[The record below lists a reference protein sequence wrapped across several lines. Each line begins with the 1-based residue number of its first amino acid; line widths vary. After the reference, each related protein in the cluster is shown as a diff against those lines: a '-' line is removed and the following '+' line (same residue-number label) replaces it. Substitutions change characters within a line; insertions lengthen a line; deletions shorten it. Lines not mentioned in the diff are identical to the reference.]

1 MGVAKNENLIVSA
14 LPEHHPR
21 RGRHPMEQTQQSP
34 LKKID
39 NSAPEQGN
47 HSGFTAAL
55 RWLDDNFEKPFLV
68 ICLMLSILLIT
79 YQVLFRY
86 IATNIFGVA
95 GSTAEVEEL
104 AVYCFIWLSY
114 LSIPVAIK
122 NRSNI
127 RVTILVDKFSPRVQN
142 MLWLFD
148 EGVFFVFSVTLTVVC
163 TNLIT
168 MQIEFPQYT
177 PAIGILYAIPYA
189 VLPIGFGLMSLRLL
203 QNLISQVRLVGMRD
217 SLLTLACTLVLAF
230 PILDQW
236 DIGIIAA
243 LTGTMLLCLLL
254 GVPIA
259 ISLGVAAM
267 AALYNSEFLNV
278 STMAPTSFAALD
290 SFTIMAIFFF
300 ISAGV
305 FMGSGGLSRQLV
317 NLADLLVGKVAGGMA
332 LATVVT
338 CMFFAAICGSGPA
351 TVAAIGA
358 ITIPAM
364 VERGYDKRF
373 AAALVACAGSIG
385 VMIPPSN
392 PFVVYGVLAKVSIGK
407 LFMGGIMP
415 GILTGF
421 VLMGYSYWLS
431 KKNGWRGNPET
442 ITLRRVLTSVWEAK
456 WALLVPIII
465 LGGIYGGLMTPT
477 EAAAVSAFYG
487 LLVGIFVYKGINRHN
502 FISVAVECCTTS
514 SVIILLIAMA
524 SSFGYILALEQVPEA
539 VARFILSMTGDK
551 IMILL
556 LINLLLLFVG
566 ALMEPAAATIILTP
580 ILVPVVMKVGVD
592 PIHFGVIMT
601 VNLAIGF
608 VTPPVGSNLFVASAT
623 SGLKLEE
630 ISRAAI
636 PMIIGMILLLMA
648 ITYIPIISM
657 YLPDRMM

>member
-1 MGVAKNENLIVSA
+1 MEEAIRIATPHAE
-14 LPEHHPR
+14 
-21 RGRHPMEQTQQSP
+21 GRE
-34 LKKID
+34 
-39 NSAPEQGN
+39 
-47 HSGFTAAL
+47 GFA
-55 RWLDDNFEKPFLV
+55 RFWHRLDENFEKPFLV
-68 ICLMLSILLIT
+68 VALMLSILLIT

-86 IATNIFGVA
+86 VATNIFGIA

-114 LSIPVAIK
+114 LSIPLAIK
-122 NRSNI
+122 DRSNI
-127 RVTILVDKFSPRVQN
+127 RITIFFDKMPPRVQN
-142 MLWLFD
+142 MLWVLD
-148 EGVFFVFSVTLTVVC
+148 EGVFFVFAVVLTYLC
-163 TNLIT
+163 GRLCG
-168 MQIEFPQYT
+168 MQLRFPQYT
-177 PAIGILYAIPYA
+177 PAMGIPYVLPYL

-203 QNLISQVRLVGMRD
+203 QNLIKQARRTGLRD
-217 SLLTLACTLVLAF
+217 AAIAVACGGILSA
-230 PILDQW
+230 PIWGQW
-236 DIGIIAA
+236 DIGILAA
-243 LTGTMLLCLLL
+243 LAGTMFLCLLL

-267 AALYNSEFLNV
+267 AALFNSEFLNV

-300 ISAGV
+300 VTAGV

-317 NLADLLVGKVAGGMA
+317 NLADLLVGKMVGGIA
-332 LATVVT
+332 LATVIT

-407 LFMGGIMP
+407 LFMGGIVP
-415 GILTGF
+415 GILTGA

-431 KKNGWRGNPET
+431 RRNGWRGNPDKVT
-442 ITLRRVLTSVWEAK
+442 VGRLLKATWEAK
-456 WALLVPIII
+456 WALLVPVII
-465 LGGIYGGLMTPT
+465 LGGIYGGFMTPT
-477 EAAAVSAFYG
+477 EAAAVSATYG
-487 LLVGIFVYKGINRHN
+487 LLVGIFVYKGINRRN
-502 FISVAVECCTTS
+502 FVRVAVDCCTTS
-514 SVIILLIAMA
+514 SVIIFLIAMA
-524 SSFGYILALEQVPEA
+524 SSFGYLLALEQVPESI
-539 VARFILSMTGDK
+539 ARFILSLTGNR
-551 IMILL
+551 ILILL
-556 LINLLLLFVG
+556 MINVFLLIVG
-566 ALMEPAAATIILTP
+566 ALMEPAAATIILAP

-623 SGLKLEE
+623 SGLRLEA
-630 ISRAAI
+630 IARAAV
-636 PMIIGMILLLMA
+636 PMIIGMILLLLV
-648 ITYIPIISM
+648 ITYVPAVSLF
-657 YLPDRMM
+657 LPNHMM

>member
-1 MGVAKNENLIVSA
+1 
-14 LPEHHPR
+14 
-21 RGRHPMEQTQQSP
+21 MEQKTLESTPDAHGQSVSMAARQSSF
-34 LKKID
+34 
-39 NSAPEQGN
+39 SAVL
-47 HSGFTAAL
+47 H
-55 RWLDDNFEKPFLV
+55 WLDENFEKPFLV
-68 ICLMLSILLIT
+68 VCLMLSILLIT

-86 IATNIFGVA
+86 IATNLFGMS

-122 NRSNI
+122 KRSNI
-127 RVTILVDKFSPRVQN
+127 RVTILFDKLSPRMQSMV
-142 MLWLFD
+142 WLFD
-148 EGVFFVFSVTLTVVC
+148 EGVFFVFTLTLMVLC
-163 TNLIT
+163 GKLSI
-168 MQIEFPQYT
+168 MQLEFPQYT
-177 PAIGILYAIPYA
+177 PAMGILYALPYA
-189 VLPIGFGLMSLRLL
+189 VLPIGFFLMSLRLL
-203 QNLISQVRLVGMRD
+203 QNLIAQVRLVGLRD

-243 LTGTMLLCLLL
+243 LTCTMLICLVL

-407 LFMGGIMP
+407 LFMGGIVP
-415 GILTGF
+415 GILTGV

-431 KKNGWRGNPET
+431 KKNGWHGNPES
-442 ITLRRVLTSVWEAK
+442 ITLQRALSSIWEAK
-456 WALLVPIII
+456 WALLVPVII
-465 LGGIYGGLMTPT
+465 LGGIYGGIMTPT
-477 EAAAVSAFYG
+477 EAAAVSASYG
-487 LLVGIFVYKGINRHN
+487 LLVGIFVYKGINRQN

-524 SSFGYILALEQVPEA
+524 SSFGYILALEQVPESI
-539 VARFILSMTGDK
+539 ARLILSMTNDK

-556 LINLLLLFVG
+556 LINLFLLFVG

-592 PIHFGVIMT
+592 PVHFGVIMT

-648 ITYIPIISM
+648 ITYIPAISM
-657 YLPDRMM
+657 FLPNSMM